1 MNVNQQPSILLIWPS
16 FAQLSELVETGLRQY
31 AGAKVR
37 TIHFDRAPYAFCQYF
52 SVRQRIENLF
62 LKHWY
67 KRNLKKIQPIQKILQ
82 ELKDS
87 QCHFDLIIVNRAD
100 MLDSHCLEQLK
111 NHATHIIA
119 HHWDSMRMCPL
130 SDEHKK
136 IFDRIYSFDKDDCTR
151 HNFSF
156 LPNFFVP
163 TETVSSQGT
172 GTYCIMGL
180 DSARVKLLEQIASQL
195 EAIGQTY
202 QFLGFGDFP
211 SPYITRL
218 NSTRPYPQVLK
229 DIESS
234 FAILDLQRGK
244 WSGLSFRC
252 FEALG
257 MHKKLITDNTS
268 IESYDF
274 FNPNN
279 IWVLRDGVPI
289 TQDFFQTPYQP
300 VPENIKNQYSLKAWA
315 RELTS
320 ITHQP

>member
-1 MNVNQQPSILLIWPS
+1 MNPTQQPNILLIWPS
-16 FAQLSELVETGLRQY
+16 FVQLSELVETGLRQY

-37 TIHFDRAPYAFCQYF
+37 TIHFDRAPYAFCQYS

-229 DIESS
+229 DIE
-234 FAILDLQRGK
+234 R
-244 WSGLSFRC
+244 
-252 FEALG
+252 
-257 MHKKLITDNTS
+257 H
-268 IESYDF
+268 
-274 FNPNN
+274 
-279 IWVLRDGVPI
+279 
-289 TQDFFQTPYQP
+289 
-300 VPENIKNQYSLKAWA
+300 
-315 RELTS
+315 
-320 ITHQP
+320 